1 MTESKWNWKT
11 AVCVSGL
18 QFGRVRTG
26 VIGAMACNMLHGRPC
41 DSYSGLIKLSCTLYL
56 LKEGGECV
64 YVFGGLSPADGERVL
79 Y

>member
-1 MTESKWNWKT
+1 MGENGGVTENKWNWKT

-41 DSYSGLIKLSCTLYL
+41 DSYIMLHVHRNHKAY
-56 LKEGGECV
+56 
-64 YVFGGLSPADGERVL
+64 
-79 Y
+79 